1 MPLVEEVATRRF
13 ERIGM
18 HSHIK
23 GLGLDENGKA
33 RFMADGMVGQVKARE
48 AAGIAVELIKRG
60 KLAGKGILLV
70 GPTGSG
76 KTAIA
81 MGIARELGEDVPFV
95 QIAGG
100 SEIYSTEVK
109 KTEFLK
115 EALRK
120 AIGVRIS
127 EERKVYEGEVRK
139 IEINRT
145 RHPFNPP
152 YVEVPESV
160 VITLR
165 TKDDEKTVRAGR
177 EIAQQLLEM
186 GIEEGDVIGIDAETG
201 RISKIGTTKE
211 EEGGLFFKRRVELPS
226 GPVLKIKEFTYT
238 VTLHDLD
245 VANARGNIF
254 GLLFSMGR
262 EIDDEIRAR
271 VDETVKQWIEEGKAS
286 LVPGVLFIDEVH
298 MLDIEAFSFLARAM
312 EGDLAPILILATNRG
327 RTKIRGTDIEA
338 PHGIPIDMLDR
349 LLIINTEPYRK
360 EEIRE
365 IVKIRA
371 REEKIE
377 VDEEAVEYLA
387 ELGEKTSLR
396 YAVQLL
402 APASVLAKGGKV
414 EKEHVEKAKEY
425 FADLNRSMEF
435 VEKLEGGMLS

>member
-1 MPLVEEVATRRF
+1 MAVIEEVSPRRF
-13 ERIGM
+13 ERTGS

-33 RFMADGMVGQVKARE
+33 VFMAEGMVGQVKARE
-48 AAGIAVELIKRG
+48 SAGITVELIRKG

-81 MGIARELGEDVPFV
+81 IGIARELGEDVPFV
-95 QIAGG
+95 QIAG
-100 SEIYSTEVK
+100 SEIYSTEIK

-115 EALRK
+115 EALRR

-127 EERKVYEGEVRK
+127 EERKVYEGEVTK
-139 IEINRT
+139 VEIAKT
-145 RHPFNPP
+145 RHPLNP
-152 YVEVPESV
+152 YSEIPEGV

-165 TKDDEKTVRAGR
+165 TKEDEKTIRAGR
-177 EIAQQLLEM
+177 EIAYQLLEM
-186 GIEEGDVIGIDAETG
+186 GVEEGDVIQIDAETG
-201 RISKIGTTKE
+201 RISKMGTTRE
-211 EEGGLFFKRRVELPS
+211 EEGLFFKKKVNLPG

-245 VANARGNIF
+245 VTNARGNIF
-254 GLLFSMGR
+254 GLLFSTGA
-262 EIDDEIRAR
+262 EISDDIRRR
-271 VDETVKQWIEEGKAS
+271 VDETVKSWIEEGRAT
-286 LVPGVLFIDEVH
+286 LVPGVLFIDECH

-312 EGDLAPILILATNRG
+312 ESELAPILILATNRG
-327 RTKIRGTDIEA
+327 RTRIRGTDIEA

-360 EEIRE
+360 DEIRE

-377 VDEEAVEYLA
+377 VSGEAIEYLA

-402 APASVLAKGGKV
+402 APASVLAKGGRV
-414 EKEHVEKAKEY
+414 EREHVERAREY
-425 FADLNRSMEF
+425 FADLRRSMEF
-435 VEKLEGGMLS
+435 VEKLEGMLS

>member
-1 MPLVEEVATRRF
+1 MAVIEEVRKVAF
-13 ERIGM
+13 ERVGM

-33 RFMADGMVGQVKARE
+33 KFMADGMVGQVKARE
-48 AAGIAVELIKRG
+48 AAGIAVELIRKG
-60 KLAGKGILLV
+60 KLAGKGILIV

-81 MGIARELGEDVPFV
+81 IGIARELGEDVPFV
-95 QIAGG
+95 QIAG
-100 SEIYSTEVK
+100 SEIYSAEVK
-109 KTEFLK
+109 KTEFLR
-115 EALRK
+115 EALRR

-127 EERKVYEGEVRK
+127 EERKVYEGEVK
-139 IEINRT
+139 YVEINRA
-145 RHPFNPP
+145 RHPFNP
-152 YVEVPESV
+152 YMEVPESV

-177 EIAQQLLEM
+177 EIAYQIMEM
-186 GIEEGDVIGIDAETG
+186 GIEKGDVIQIDAETG

-211 EEGGLFFKRRVELPS
+211 EEGLFFKRRVELPS

-254 GLLFSMGR
+254 GLLFSTGA
-262 EIDDEIRAR
+262 EISDEIRQR
-271 VDETVKQWIEEGKAS
+271 VDETVKKWIEEGRAT
-286 LVPGVLFIDEVH
+286 LVPGVLFIDECH

-312 EGDLAPILILATNRG
+312 EGELAPILILATNRG
-327 RTKIRGTDIEA
+327 RTTIRGTDIEA

-349 LLIINTEPYRK
+349 LLIINTEPYK
-360 EEIRE
+360 KDEIRE

-371 REEKIE
+371 KEEGIT
-377 VDEEAVEYLA
+377 VSEEAIEYLA
-387 ELGEKTSLR
+387 DLGEKTSLR

-402 APASVLAKGGKV
+402 APASILARGEKV
-414 EKEHVEKAKEY
+414 TVEHVKMAREY
-425 FADLNRSMEF
+425 FSDVRRSMEF
-435 VEKLEGGMLS
+435 VEKLEGMLK

>member
-1 MPLVEEVATRRF
+1 MPVIEEVTAPRSF

-23 GLGLDENGKA
+23 GLGLKDGKA
-33 RFMADGMVGQVKARE
+33 EFIADGMVGQTEARE

-95 QIAGG
+95 QIAG
-100 SEIYSTEVK
+100 SEIYSSEVN

-115 EALRK
+115 QAMRR

-127 EERKVYEGEVRK
+127 EEKKVYEGELKK
-139 IEINRT
+139 IEVNKT
-145 RHPFNPP
+145 RHPFNP

-160 VITLR
+160 MITLR

-177 EIAQQLLEM
+177 EIAYQLM
-186 GIEEGDVIGIDAETG
+186 DMNVEEGDVIQIDAETG
-201 RISKIGTTKE
+201 RISKIGTVRE
-211 EEGGLFFKRRVELPS
+211 EEGLFLKRKVNLPS

-254 GLLFSMGR
+254 GLLFSSGA
-262 EIDDEIRAR
+262 EISDEIRSR
-271 VDETVKQWIEEGKAS
+271 VDETVKKWIEEGRAT
-286 LVPGVLFIDEVH
+286 LVPGVLFIDECH

-312 EGDLAPILILATNRG
+312 EGELAPILILATNRG
-327 RTKIRGTDIEA
+327 MTTIRGTDIKA

-349 LLIINTEPYRK
+349 LLIINTRPYKK
-360 EEIRE
+360 EEVRE

-371 REEKIE
+371 KEEKVEIS
-377 VDEEAVEYLA
+377 EEAIEYLA

-402 APASVLAKGGKV
+402 SPASVLAGGGRV
-414 EKEHVEKAKEY
+414 EKEHVERAKNY
-425 FADLNRSMEF
+425 FADIKRSIQF
-435 VEKLEGGMLS
+435 VEKLEGMLQ